1 MPGAGVRYERNHPA
15 GSRHARLVDIDEAAG
30 RLGVPV
36 RFMRRLVA
44 ERRITHHKIGRYVR
58 FDVDTLD
65 EWVAERTVPA
75 RHR

>member
-1 MPGAGVRYERNHPA
+1 MSGAGIWHSGKHPA
-15 GSRHARLVDIDEAAG
+15 GSRQTGLVDIDEAAE

-65 EWVAERTVPA
+65 EWVADRTVPA
-75 RHR
+75 RRR